1 MQLLLSDDKYCF
13 KPKKNYKTSRRSTK
27 MAILKKDLHAV
38 KKDIKALE
46 KKLDKLLKAHEPIPK
61 AKKVT
66 KKKVAK
72 KAKVVKKAPA
82 KKAVAKKAPAKK
94 KASTKKAPAKKK
106 ASTKKAPAK
115 KAVAKKKTAQAT
127 ATDKILR
134 IVKRSKKGVDVPT
147 LKKKTGF
154 DDKKVRNIV
163 FRASKEGKIKKS
175 GRGIYVGA

>member
-1 MQLLLSDDKYCF
+1 
-13 KPKKNYKTSRRSTK
+13 

-38 KKDIKALE
+38 KRDIVALGKRLE
-46 KKLDKLLKAHEPIPK
+46 KLIKAHEPIPK

-66 KKKVAK
+66 KKKAVK
-72 KAKVVKKAPA
+72 KTKTVKKAP
-82 KKAVAKKAPAKK
+82 AKKAPAKK
-94 KASTKKAPAKKK
+94 KATQ
-106 ASTKKAPAK
+106 
-115 KAVAKKKTAQAT
+115 VT
-127 ATDKILR
+127 ATDKILQ
-134 IVKRSKKGVDVPT
+134 IVKRSKKGVDVST

>member
-1 MQLLLSDDKYCF
+1 
-13 KPKKNYKTSRRSTK
+13 
-27 MAILKKDLHAV
+27 MAILKRDLQAV
-38 KKDIKALE
+38 KRDIKALE
-46 KKLDKLLKAHEPIPK
+46 KKLEKLLKAYEPMPK
-61 AKKVT
+61 AKKAT
-66 KKKVAK
+66 KKKAVR

-82 KKAVAKKAPAKK
+82 KKA
-94 KASTKKAPAKKK
+94 
-106 ASTKKAPAK
+106 PAK
-115 KAVAKKKTAQAT
+115 KAVARKKATQLT

-134 IVKRSKKGVDVPT
+134 IIKRSKKGVDVPT

>member
-1 MQLLLSDDKYCF
+1 MK
-13 KPKKNYKTSRRSTK
+13 R
-27 MAILKKDLHAV
+27 
-38 KKDIKALE
+38 DIVALGKRLE
-46 KKLDKLLKAHEPIPK
+46 KLIKAHEPMPK

-82 KKAVAKKAPAKK
+82 
-94 KASTKKAPAKKK
+94 KKAPAKKK